1 MFENFPPRSVVVGID
16 GSQAAVRAAL
26 WAVDEVAGTDIPL
39 RLLYVRSLSPTASR
53 SETRMAMMTAEE
65 AVYDAYDA
73 ITATGKP
80 VKVEMEIVEGRS
92 VPALIRASESTP
104 MLCIGDT
111 GAGQSSP
118 AGFGSTATGL
128 VHSAHCS
135 VAVVRGDRN
144 EELADSRLIVAH
156 VAGSADDDDV
166 LEVAFAEANRRNAP
180 LVVMTAWRSGFDH
193 LQNDRLII
201 DHERRTR
208 AILDRHV
215 ALCTPHYPDVDV
227 HTIAPSG
234 TFLDYLNEHAKI
246 IQLVVV
252 GATQASEVQQLVG
265 PNGGPALQH
274 GDFALLVV
282 R

>member
-1 MFENFPPRSVVVGID
+1 MFEVFPPKSVVVGID
-16 GSQAAVRAAL
+16 GSQAAIRAAL

-39 RLLYVRSLSPTASR
+39 QLLYVRSLSPTASR

-65 AVYDAYDA
+65 AVHEAYNA
-73 ITATGKP
+73 ITANGKP
-80 VKVEMEIVEGRS
+80 VKVEMEIVEGRP

-118 AGFGSTATGL
+118 AGFGSTATEL

-135 VAVVRGDRN
+135 LAIIRGDRN
-144 EELADSRLIVAH
+144 DELTDSRLIVAH

-166 LEVAFAEANRRNAP
+166 LEFAFGEANRRNAP
-180 LVVMTAWRSGFDH
+180 LLLMTAWRSGFDD

-201 DHERRTR
+201 DHERRMRT
-208 AILDRHV
+208 ILDRYV
-215 ALCTPHYPDVDV
+215 ARWTPHYPDVDV
-227 HTIAPSG
+227 RTIPAYG
-234 TFLDYLNEHAKI
+234 TFFDYLTEHAKI
-246 IQLVVV
+246 VQLVIV
-252 GATQASEVQQLVG
+252 GATQAREMQQLIG
-265 PNGGPALQH
+265 PDGDHALQH
-274 GDFALLVV
+274 SDFALLVV